1 MAAILEAG
9 LNNYSNEAFN
19 YVGNWGDFTKGTEK
33 MTYSETAGNYVEFT
47 FSGTGFKW
55 YTHINAW
62 RGYAKIFIDDI
73 EKAKVDLYSKDEI
86 NNVMIYSSD
95 KMENT
100 NHKVKIIVA
109 GERNSLSVAYKV
121 VIYKIEI
128 LKEEA
133 VDYSEM
139 IEEKEAELTEKEE
152 QLAVLQ
158 GISEKLPSEIN
169 EIKQQIVILNN
180 AKDDVVKNDILVKGI
195 YNNNYSSL
203 KYSGTWGAFIK
214 DNETMIYSE
223 TKRDKVEFYFYGT
236 GFKWYTHT
244 NPWRGYAK
252 IYLDDVESKTVNL
265 YSDNEIN
272 NVLIYCQEQ
281 LESNVRKVKIE
292 VLADG
297 DKISK
302 AYKIVI
308 YKIEILDT
316 VTASEYYEKIE
327 EKEKQLQEK
336 EELLVSTT
344 GQIEELQNE
353 IEQ

>member
-19 YVGNWGDFTKGTEK
+19 YVGNWGHFIKGTEN
-33 MTYSETAGNYVEFT
+33 MTYSETAGNYVEFI

-133 VDYSEM
+133 
-139 IEEKEAELTEKEE
+139 
-152 QLAVLQ
+152 
-158 GISEKLPSEIN
+158 
-169 EIKQQIVILNN
+169 QIT
-180 AKDDVVKNDILVKGI
+180 DVVIKNISNEQEKISQIL
-195 YNNNYSSL
+195 S
-203 KYSGTWGAFIK
+203 
-214 DNETMIYSE
+214 
-223 TKRDKVEFYFYGT
+223 
-236 GFKWYTHT
+236 
-244 NPWRGYAK
+244 
-252 IYLDDVESKTVNL
+252 
-265 YSDNEIN
+265 
-272 NVLIYCQEQ
+272 
-281 LESNVRKVKIE
+281 
-292 VLADG
+292 LADNN
-297 DKISK
+297 
-302 AYKIVI
+302 
-308 YKIEILDT
+308 IEI
-316 VTASEYYEKIE
+316 YENKKRI
-327 EKEKQLQEK
+327 
-336 EELLVSTT
+336 
-344 GQIEELQNE
+344 
-353 IEQ
+353 